1 MTHGFAFAAALLAI
15 SAARPAQAADA
26 LAALLWTAR
35 PVVVLGDGPDD
46 PRFAKQI
53 AALAAKARVLA
64 DYQIKV
70 VPVPQA
76 DAALRQKLGVAA
88 PGFAVVLVGKDG
100 SVKETWREPVAPAR
114 ILALIDRMPMRRDE
128 VRGRK

>member
-1 MTHGFAFAAALLAI
+1 MTQGFAFAAALLAV
-15 SAARPAQAADA
+15 SAAPPAQAADA
-26 LAALLWTAR
+26 LAALLRQAR
-35 PVVVLGDGPDD
+35 PVVVLGGGPKD
-46 PRFAKQI
+46 PRFAKQM
-53 AALAAKARVLA
+53 AALGAKARLVA
-64 DYQIKV
+64 DYKV

-88 PGFAVVLVGKDG
+88 QGFAVVLVGKDG

-114 ILALIDRMPMRRDE
+114 IFTLIDRMPMRRDE